1 MSIKIYG
8 DSRLVQS
15 EILGGTPD
23 MVLKEW
29 WDWAKGLATNVSTVV
44 GGVASLTL
52 ANATDASADAIMFA
66 VSKGFE
72 VEGYPTYIQMT
83 QTKYEGN
90 VPAGIRGR
98 EEVLEDGTTNVL
110 TWQEWADQYGRT
122 FNKIGTKQYIE
133 ASDGNTYLK
142 GSELAVLGT
151 GYDVLS
157 VPEYIALLPVVELDA

>member
-1 MSIKIYG
+1 MIKVTAPSALFTPESPFFSFITWASNYG
-8 DSRLVQS
+8 YKV
-15 EILGGTPD
+15 TPD
-23 MVLKEW
+23 AHGNSIINLPADGSFTINQM
-29 WDWAKGLATNVSTVV
+29 SQVV
-44 GGVASLTL
+44 GVG
-52 ANATDASADAIMFA
+52 
-66 VSKGFE
+66 GE

-98 EEVLEDGTTNVL
+98 EEVLEDGATNVL

-151 GYDVLS
+151 GYDILS
-157 VPEYIALLPVVELDA
+157 VSEYIALLPVVELDD